1 MIMEVEKSHN
11 LPSEAGEPGALMS
24 EGRRRQI
31 AQLKRK
37 EQILPSSACLFILL
51 IFYPSFALLYLFIK
65 GLDEVHPHW

>member
-31 AQLKRK
+31 AQPKQK
-37 EQILPSSACLFILL
+37 EQILPSSAFLF
-51 IFYPSFALLYLFIK
+51 Y
-65 GLDEVHPHW
+65 